1 MFRKHELL
9 ENPPTER
16 SQAAVRAPTTRS
28 EATNKPRKQVRSGNT
43 TKAAPLLDLTN
54 AYAVGQN

>member
-1 MFRKHELL
+1 MDTY
-9 ENPPTER
+9 PPTER

-28 EATNKPRKQVRSGNT
+28 KATNKPRKQVRSGNT
-43 TKAAPLLDLTN
+43 TKGAPLLDLAN